1 MSKSGPES
9 QPSPVAPE
17 AERPEAERP
26 ESESQEA
33 ASNVAH
39 ETDSRR
45 RHVRLS
51 MPLQVTIDGKIY
63 DVVDWSL
70 SGMQVA
76 NVEGMPGVGSRFV
89 ADVAVPFSD
98 FNFALKVS
106 CEIVWFDLEKMRI
119 GCRFIDLRESQISL
133 LRYLVDA
140 FVSGRIATVDGL
152 LHTSG
157 SAPGS
162 RRGPEI
168 PGIGDQEV
176 SRVRRY
182 WETAKRGSV
191 YGLFLALGLA
201 IAAFAGISIYNRL
214 FAVTTDLGWVH
225 ATMVPVRA
233 TGEGMVEGVPPGPN
247 TGIKRGAQ
255 LLQIESSSLQGE
267 LSLAVAAL
275 AKDEELLA
283 GLRRQLTERQD
294 FFVEYNEL
302 ASVERKRAEAR
313 VSEAE
318 VALDISRRQLAR
330 AKTLFGKG
338 HLTASNLEQQ
348 EADFAAAE
356 LNLRLARADLDQS
369 KRNAEVAN
377 QGYFYTGT
385 RVEGGEPA
393 DIGRQV
399 RLAEE
404 SVKIAR
410 TRVTALRAQQESL
423 LIRSPCDCIVQDT
436 YVVPGMWVE
445 RGDLLYQLALGQ
457 DQQTIKALVS
467 QDAVGRIKIG
477 GKAEVELADRDGL
490 QLGRVTAI
498 DRISDDQGS
507 AGALNLVPNRHRF
520 AQVTVVLSEK
530 VGYIPTGLPAR
541 VDFPPDFSDWRSGLF
556 EPSD

>member
-26 ESESQEA
+26 ESESQKA
-33 ASNVAH
+33 ASKVAH

-162 RRGPEI
+162 RRGAET

-247 TGIKRGAQ
+247 TGIKRFLAPHDLEVKLWDPVQPARASNGADDRLGRHDVALVDEDRCKVAVQ
-255 LLQIESSSLQGE
+255 REEPARMMQQQKLPVHAKPGQRVVARCPRDTEVHAAGAAG
-267 LSLAVAAL
+267 LAVV
-275 AKDEELLA
+275 D
-283 GLRRQLTERQD
+283 
-294 FFVEYNEL
+294 
-302 ASVERKRAEAR
+302 
-313 VSEAE
+313 
-318 VALDISRRQLAR
+318 
-330 AKTLFGKG
+330 
-338 HLTASNLEQQ
+338 H
-348 EADFAAAE
+348 
-356 LNLRLARADLDQS
+356 
-369 KRNAEVAN
+369 
-377 QGYFYTGT
+377 
-385 RVEGGEPA
+385 
-393 DIGRQV
+393 
-399 RLAEE
+399 
-404 SVKIAR
+404 
-410 TRVTALRAQQESL
+410 
-423 LIRSPCDCIVQDT
+423 
-436 YVVPGMWVE
+436 
-445 RGDLLYQLALGQ
+445 
-457 DQQTIKALVS
+457 
-467 QDAVGRIKIG
+467 
-477 GKAEVELADRDGL
+477 RDV
-490 QLGRVTAI
+490 LGRVQGGPFWLVGTAD
-498 DRISDDQGS
+498 DR
-507 AGALNLVPNRHRF
+507 
-520 AQVTVVLSEK
+520 
-530 VGYIPTGLPAR
+530 LPAS
-541 VDFPPDFSDWRSGLF
+541 FSIGCGR
-556 EPSD
+556 PRA